1 MAYLHGGYGCTGPK
15 VEALLEGREAGYQVR
30 LNLQP
35 ECAFGLRDENLARTI
50 PPSEFPPRVT
60 VGGQLHG
67 RTDDGNGQACNVVKI
82 KDPLV
87 HTGNN
92 YPLAGKALCCAA
104 RG

>member
-1 MAYLHGGYGCTGPK
+1 M
-15 VEALLEGREAGYQVR
+15 R

-35 ECAFGLRDENLARTI
+35 KYAFGLRDESLARTI
-50 PPSEFPPRVT
+50 PPSDSPPGVT

-67 RTDDGNGQACNVVKI
+67 RTDDGHGQAWNVVKI

-87 HTGNN
+87 HTDNN